1 MVKEYVK
8 KNWTLL
14 SAGEANGNYYSRE
27 ELSKGVKNTVWDKNN
42 LSIFM
47 DHSPYETGTWVGRV
61 ENPHMEGND
70 LKGDLYFYDL
80 NLINKLEAKA
90 EFGIS
95 PELVG
100 KEVDGNV
107 TDITFQNFSVVFEP
121 ACKTTYLNSKNNEK
135 EILIEQAIT
144 PEKGYFYFVDS
155 DGNVCQRK
163 LQKIQN
169 RGYVNM
175 VDKTKLEDEKI
186 DETETKD
193 ANKTTETV
201 ESKIESMLSE
211 ILESQKSITK
221 RLDDL
226 ESKEEPETKQEEK
239 EDKPEGDTE
248 SKDETEEPEE
258 KPEEAK
264 LSADMY
270 EALREVNP
278 DYAEFVRN
286 YVREH
291 STEGTLVELMEK
303 SSIEFKENRK
313 TLEDEDKKQ
322 ELQDNKVTVSQPEGD
337 EEKKEIS
344 LRDVDME
351 LAEALM
357 AQQSGLAAGSL

>member
-107 TDITFQNFSVVFEP
+107 TDITFQNFSV
-121 ACKTTYLNSKNNEK
+121 
-135 EILIEQAIT
+135 
-144 PEKGYFYFVDS
+144 
-155 DGNVCQRK
+155 
-163 LQKIQN
+163 
-169 RGYVNM
+169 M

-193 ANKTTETV
+193 ANKTTGTV

-226 ESKEEPETKQEEK
+226 ESKEEPETKEEEK

-248 SKDETEEPEE
+248 SKDETEESEE